1 MQNKFGFIL
10 VNPQLGEN
18 IGSCARALKNFGFSN
33 LNIVAPRDPWP
44 NTKARMT
51 SVGAYNIIQKAKVYK
66 DVSEAVKKFDLIF
79 ASTARKRDINKKHIS
94 IINFTKLLSKYKRT
108 NIGIMFGAEASGLSN
123 HDLSLSN
130 FIIQIPTSSKLTSLN
145 LSHAVI
151 IICYEIY
158 KSVHLSKFKKEIM
171 LTKLTSKSSI
181 KNLIKFLEKML
192 DKNKFFKPP
201 EKKKSMILNINN
213 IFGRLELSDKELRIL
228 FSVFSS
234 LNKKNNHSLIDKTI
248 TRSIK
253 HSIIK

>member
-1 MQNKFGFIL
+1 MKNKFGFIL

-51 SVGAYNIIQKAKVYK
+51 SVGAYNIIQKTKIYSN
-66 DVSEAVKKFDLIF
+66 VSDAVKKFDLVF
-79 ASTARKRDINKKHIS
+79 ASTARQRGMNKKHIS
-94 IINFTKLLSKYKRT
+94 IINFVKLLSKYNNT
-108 NIGIMFGAEASGLSN
+108 NIGIMFGPEASGLSN
-123 HDLSLSN
+123 NDLSLSN
-130 FIIQIPTSSKLTSLN
+130 FIIQIPTSKKLTSLN

-151 IICYEIY
+151 VICYEIY
-158 KSVHLSKFKKEIM
+158 KSLNFSKFKKEKV
-171 LTKLTSKSSI
+171 LTQLTSKSSI

-192 DKNKFFKPP
+192 DRKKFFKPP

-228 FSVFSS
+228 FSIFSS
-234 LNKKNNHSLIDKTI
+234 LNKKQ
-248 TRSIK
+248 
-253 HSIIK
+253 

>member
-18 IGSCARALKNFGFSN
+18 IGACARAIKNFGFSN
-33 LNIVAPRDPWP
+33 LSIVEPRDPWP

-51 SVGAYNIIQKAKVYK
+51 SVGAYNIIKKAKIYK
-66 DVSEAVKKFDLIF
+66 NVSDAVKNFDLVF
-79 ASTARKRDINKKHIS
+79 ASTARKRDINKKHVS
-94 IINFTKLLSKYKRT
+94 IFNFVKILAKHKKS
-108 NIGIMFGAEASGLSN
+108 NIGIMFGPEASGLSN

-130 FIIQIPTSSKLTSLN
+130 YIIQIPTSKKLTSLN

-151 IICYEIY
+151 VICYEIY
-158 KSVHLSKFKKEIM
+158 KSLNFSDFKKEKV

-181 KNLIKFLEKML
+181 GNLIKFLEKML
-192 DKNKFFKPP
+192 DKKKFFKPP

-228 FSVFSS
+228 FSIFSS
-234 LNKKNNHSLIDKTI
+234 LNRKQ
-248 TRSIK
+248 
-253 HSIIK
+253 

>member
-18 IGSCARALKNFGFSN
+18 IGACARALKNFGFSN

-51 SVGAYNIIQKAKVYK
+51 SVGAYNIIKKAKIYK
-66 DVSEAVKKFDLIF
+66 NVSDAVKNFDLIF
-79 ASTARKRDINKKHIS
+79 ASTARKRDVNKKHIS
-94 IINFTKLLSKYKRT
+94 IISFVKILLKYKKS
-108 NIGIMFGAEASGLSN
+108 NIGIMFGPEASGLSN
-123 HDLSLSN
+123 YDLSLSN
-130 FIIQIPTSSKLTSLN
+130 FIIQIPTSKKLTSLN

-151 IICYEIY
+151 VICYEIY
-158 KSVHLSKFKKEIM
+158 KSLNINKFKKEK
-171 LTKLTSKSSI
+171 LLSKLTSKSSI

-192 DKNKFFKPP
+192 DNKKFFKPP

-228 FSVFSS
+228 FSIFSS
-234 LNKKNNHSLIDKTI
+234 LNRKQ
-248 TRSIK
+248 
-253 HSIIK
+253 

>member
-1 MQNKFGFIL
+1 MPNKFGFIL

-18 IGSCARALKNFGFSN
+18 IGACARALKNFGFSN

-51 SVGAYNIIQKAKVYK
+51 SVGAYNIVQKAKVYK
-66 DVSEAVKKFDLIF
+66 NVSEAVKKFDLVF
-79 ASTARKRDINKKHIS
+79 AATARQRDINKKHIS
-94 IINFTKLLSKYKRT
+94 IINFVKFLSKYKKA

-130 FIIQIPTSSKLTSLN
+130 FIIQIPTSKKLTSLN

-151 IICYEIY
+151 VICYEIY
-158 KSVHLSKFKKEIM
+158 KSLNFSEFKKEKV
-171 LTKLTSKSSI
+171 LTKLTSKNSI

-192 DKNKFFKPP
+192 DNKKFFKPP

-228 FSVFSS
+228 FSIFSS
-234 LNKKNNHSLIDKTI
+234 LNRKQ
-248 TRSIK
+248 
-253 HSIIK
+253 

>member
-1 MQNKFGFIL
+1 MKNKFGFIL

-18 IGSCARALKNFGFSN
+18 IGACARALKNFGFSN

-51 SVGAYNIIQKAKVYK
+51 SVGAYSIIQKAKIYK
-66 DVSEAVKKFDLIF
+66 NVSDAVKNFDLVF
-79 ASTARKRDINKKHIS
+79 ASTARKRDVNKKHIS
-94 IINFTKLLSKYKRT
+94 IINFVKILSKYKKS
-108 NIGIMFGAEASGLSN
+108 NIGIMFGPEASGLSN

-130 FIIQIPTSSKLTSLN
+130 FIIQIPTSQKLTSLN

-158 KSVHLSKFKKEIM
+158 KSLNLTMFKKEKM
-171 LTKLTSKSSI
+171 LTKLSSKNSI

-192 DKNKFFKPP
+192 DSKNFFKPP

-228 FSVFSS
+228 FSIFSS
-234 LNKKNNHSLIDKTI
+234 LN
-248 TRSIK
+248 RK
-253 HSIIK
+253 H

>member
-1 MQNKFGFIL
+1 MLNKFGFIL

-18 IGSCARALKNFGFSN
+18 IGACARALKNFGFSD
-33 LNIVAPRDPWP
+33 LNIVAPRDAWP

-66 DVSEAVKKFDLIF
+66 DVSSAVRKFDLIF

-94 IINFTKLLSKYKRT
+94 IINFVKLLSKHK
-108 NIGIMFGAEASGLSN
+108 NSHIGIMFGAEASGLSN

-130 FIIQIPTSSKLTSLN
+130 FIIQIPTSKKLTSLN

-151 IICYEIY
+151 VICYEIY
-158 KSVHLSKFKKEIM
+158 KSLNLSQFKKEKV
-171 LTKLTSKSSI
+171 LTKLTSKNSI

-192 DKNKFFKPP
+192 EKNNFFKPP

-213 IFGRLELSDKELRIL
+213 IFGRLELSEKELRIL
-228 FSVFSS
+228 FSIFSS
-234 LNKKNNHSLIDKTI
+234 LNRKK
-248 TRSIK
+248 
-253 HSIIK
+253 

>member
-18 IGSCARALKNFGFSN
+18 IGACARAIKNFGFSD
-33 LNIVAPRDPWP
+33 LSIVEPRDPWP

-51 SVGAYNIIQKAKVYK
+51 SVGAYNIIQKARIYK
-66 DVSEAVKKFDLIF
+66 NVSDAVKNFDLVF
-79 ASTARKRDINKKHIS
+79 ASTARKRDINKKHVS
-94 IINFTKLLSKYKRT
+94 IFNFVKILAKHKKS
-108 NIGIMFGAEASGLSN
+108 NIGIMFGPEASGLSN

-130 FIIQIPTSSKLTSLN
+130 FIIQIPTSKKLTSLN

-151 IICYEIY
+151 VICYEIY
-158 KSVHLSKFKKEIM
+158 KSLNLNKFKKEKT
-171 LTKLTSKSSI
+171 LTKLTSKNSI

-192 DKNKFFKPP
+192 DSKNFFKPP

-228 FSVFSS
+228 FSIFSS
-234 LNKKNNHSLIDKTI
+234 LNRKK
-248 TRSIK
+248 
-253 HSIIK
+253 

>member
-18 IGSCARALKNFGFSN
+18 IGSCARGLKNFGFSN
-33 LNIVAPRDPWP
+33 MNIISPRDGWP
-44 NTKARMT
+44 NTKARKT
-51 SVGAYNIIQKAKVYK
+51 SVGAFDLIKSAKIYNKVE
-66 DVSEAVKKFDLIF
+66 DAIKKFDLIF
-79 ASTARKRDINKKHIS
+79 ATSARTRDVNKKHIS
-94 IINFTKLLSKYKRT
+94 IVNFIKLLSKHKNS
-108 NIGIMFGAEASGLSN
+108 NIGIMFGPEASGLSN

-151 IICYEIY
+151 IISYEIY
-158 KSVHLSKFKKEIM
+158 RSLNFSKFKKEKI
-171 LTKLTSKSSI
+171 LSKLASKNSI

-192 DKNKFFKPP
+192 DNKRFFKPT

-213 IFGRLELSDKELRIL
+213 IFGRLELSDKEMRIL

-234 LNKKNNHSLIDKTI
+234 LNKKD
-248 TRSIK
+248 RS
-253 HSIIK
+253 